1 MAALDFPASPS
12 LNQRYSANNATWE
25 WNGTAWV
32 RVADPGPGDAID
44 TSNNTTSTALYP
56 VMVDG
61 AGTDK
66 VPYVSTSKLKFDAA
80 AGGLSV
86 ISGVGTVTAGIG
98 STALIVDG
106 DARILGIL
114 TVGSGTVKI
123 DSQGIHATGIVTGT
137 NFKTGTTNVHNVG
150 VEAAG
155 INVLGADTPIGAG
168 ATVYNS
174 GLYVGKQGAEYQ
186 GVVTASAYH
195 GDGSSLTGIATY
207 NGVGIETAG
216 GVVGYAATII
226 HFRGP
231 GVTTAYY
238 SSTTGIATVNFQ
250 GGGSNVAAGGT
261 WNSYVAGIA
270 TTKTAVGISTDNLDD
285 KDLTGIG
292 NSFKGMY
299 ISNGMMIYDNALSG
313 NHYIGTAF
321 NGLMAGP
328 VTIHGTLS
336 VDGQYVVV

>member
-12 LNQRYSANNATWE
+12 LNQRHTENNASWE
-25 WNGTAWV
+25 WNGSAWI
-32 RVADPGPGDAID
+32 RLADPGVVGAQGAQGVQGAVGAQGAQGVQGAQGHQGVQGATGTGTGQLDKIY
-44 TSNNTTSTALYP
+44 SGLTT
-56 VMVDG
+56 VQ
-61 AGTDK
+61 
-66 VPYVSTSKLKFDAA
+66 AA
-80 AGGLSV
+80 AYNIV
-86 ISGVGTVTAGIG
+86 NTVAN
-98 STALIVDG
+98 A
-106 DARILGIL
+106 
-114 TVGSGTVKI
+114 
-123 DSQGIHATGIVTGT
+123 GIVTIQASGM
-137 NFKTGTTNVHNVG
+137 NV
-150 VEAAG
+150 A
-155 INVLGADTPIGAG
+155 
-168 ATVYNS
+168 
-174 GLYVGKQGAEYQ
+174 
-186 GVVTASAYH
+186 GVVTATS
-195 GDGSSLTGIATY
+195 GELIS
-207 NGVGIETAG
+207 GVGIETG
-216 GVVGYAATII
+216 GTVVGYAATII

-250 GGGSNVAAGGT
+250 GGGGNTGAGGT

>member
-12 LNQRYSANNATWE
+12 LNQRHTENNASWE
-25 WNGTAWV
+25 WNGSAWI
-32 RVADPGPGDAID
+32 RLADPG
-44 TSNNTTSTALYP
+44 
-56 VMVDG
+56 VVG
-61 AGTDK
+61 AQGAQGHQGHQGQ
-66 VPYVSTSKLKFDAA
+66 VGAQGA
-80 AGGLSV
+80 QGHQ
-86 ISGVGTVTAGIG
+86 GVQ
-98 STALIVDG
+98 
-106 DARILGIL
+106 
-114 TVGSGTVKI
+114 GSGTGTADRIYSGTTKA
-123 DSQGIHATGIVTGT
+123 QATAYNIVNTIANAGIVTIQASGM
-137 NFKTGTTNVHNVG
+137 NV
-150 VEAAG
+150 A
-155 INVLGADTPIGAG
+155 
-168 ATVYNS
+168 
-174 GLYVGKQGAEYQ
+174 
-186 GVVTASAYH
+186 GVVTATS
-195 GDGSSLTGIATY
+195 GELIS
-207 NGVGIETAG
+207 GVGIETAS
-216 GVVGYAATII
+216 GVVGYGATII

-250 GGGSNVAAGGT
+250 GGGGVGAGGT

-299 ISNGMMIYDNALSG
+299 ISNGMMIYDNTLSG

>member
-1 MAALDFPASPS
+1 MAALDFPTSPS

-25 WNGTAWV
+25 WNGSAWV
-32 RVADPGPGDAID
+32 RIGDAGPGNAVD

-61 AGTDK
+61 AGNDK
-66 VPYVSTSKLKFDAA
+66 VPYVSTSKLKFDAS
-80 AGGLSV
+80 AGGLTV

-98 STALIVDG
+98 STALIVKG
-106 DARILGIL
+106 DARITGIL
-114 TVGSGTVKI
+114 TVGEGSLTITSRDINAVGV
-123 DSQGIHATGIVTGT
+123 VTGS

-155 INVLGADTPIGAG
+155 INVLGADTPIGTG

-174 GLYVGKQGAEYQ
+174 GLFVGKQGAEFQ
-186 GVVTASAYH
+186 GVVTASSFV
-195 GDGSSLTGIATY
+195 GTEGEVIT
-207 NGVGIETAG
+207 GVGIETG
-216 GVVGYAATII
+216 GTVVGYAATII

-250 GGGSNVAAGGT
+250 GGGGSTGAGGT

>member
-12 LNQRYSANNATWE
+12 LNQRHTENNASWE
-25 WNGTAWV
+25 WNGSAWI
-32 RVADPGPGDAID
+32 RLADPGVVGAQGAQGAQGVQGAVGAQGAQGVQGATGTGTGQLDKIY
-44 TSNNTTSTALYP
+44 SGLTT
-56 VMVDG
+56 VQ
-61 AGTDK
+61 
-66 VPYVSTSKLKFDAA
+66 AA
-80 AGGLSV
+80 AYNIVNTVANAGMV
-86 ISGVGTVTAGIG
+86 TIQASGM
-98 STALIVDG
+98 
-106 DARILGIL
+106 
-114 TVGSGTVKI
+114 
-123 DSQGIHATGIVTGT
+123 
-137 NFKTGTTNVHNVG
+137 NV
-150 VEAAG
+150 A
-155 INVLGADTPIGAG
+155 
-168 ATVYNS
+168 
-174 GLYVGKQGAEYQ
+174 
-186 GVVTASAYH
+186 GVVTATS
-195 GDGSSLTGIATY
+195 GELIS
-207 NGVGIETAG
+207 GVGIETAS
-216 GVVGYAATII
+216 GVVGYGATII

-250 GGGSNVAAGGT
+250 GGGGVGAGGT

-313 NHYIGTAF
+313 NHYIGTSF

>member
-25 WNGTAWV
+25 WNGSAWI
-32 RVADPGPGDAID
+32 RLADAGPNDVVS
-44 TSNNTTSTALYP
+44 TSDDTTSTALYP

-61 AGTDK
+61 AGSDK
-66 VPYVSTSKLKFDAA
+66 TPKVSTSKLKFDAS
-80 AGGLSV
+80 AGGLTV

-98 STALIVDG
+98 STALIVKG
-106 DARILGIL
+106 DARITGIL
-114 TVGSGTVKI
+114 TVGEGSLTINSRDINAVGVI
-123 DSQGIHATGIVTGT
+123 TGA

-155 INVLGADTPIGAG
+155 INVLGADTPIGTG

-174 GLYVGKQGAEYQ
+174 GLVVSKSGAEFQ
-186 GVVTASAYH
+186 GVVTATSFS
-195 GDGSSLTGIATY
+195 GSGANLTGI
-207 NGVGIETAG
+207 NVG
-216 GVVGYAATII
+216 
-226 HFRGP
+226 
-231 GVTTAYY
+231 
-238 SSTTGIATVNFQ
+238 
-250 GGGSNVAAGGT
+250 AGGT

>member
-12 LNQRYSANNATWE
+12 TNDIHTENGVSWKWTGSAWT
-25 WNGTAWV
+25 
-32 RVADPGPGDAID
+32 RLGDVGAQGVQG
-44 TSNNTTSTALYP
+44 AQGAQG
-56 VMVDG
+56 VQGAQGHQGVQGAQGHQGVQG
-61 AGTDK
+61 AGTGTADK
-66 VPYVSTSKLKFDAA
+66 IYSGLTTVQAA
-80 AGGLSV
+80 AYNIV
-86 ISGVGTVTAGIG
+86 NTVAN
-98 STALIVDG
+98 A
-106 DARILGIL
+106 
-114 TVGSGTVKI
+114 
-123 DSQGIHATGIVTGT
+123 GIVTIQASGM
-137 NFKTGTTNVHNVG
+137 NV
-150 VEAAG
+150 A
-155 INVLGADTPIGAG
+155 
-168 ATVYNS
+168 
-174 GLYVGKQGAEYQ
+174 
-186 GVVTASAYH
+186 GVVTATS
-195 GDGSSLTGIATY
+195 GELIS
-207 NGVGIETAG
+207 GVGIETG
-216 GVVGYAATII
+216 GTVVGYGATII

-250 GGGSNVAAGGT
+250 GGGGVGAGGT

-285 KDLTGIG
+285 KDLTCIG